1 MSLLLSL
8 RRPIRAHLAV
18 AVLARAAAG
27 VASMALV
34 ALINRALTV
43 DRSSL
48 PRIGLQFA
56 AASLAA
62 LLCRWLSEERFAR
75 LGQDTLARLRV
86 DVSGHIASLPYRSFE
101 QRGAAQFNGV
111 LTEDASAVAHCCS
124 ILPGVIINL
133 FLVLGSFAY
142 MASLSPRV
150 FGLVLV
156 VLVLGVAAYAL
167 VESFALSALR
177 AARGAEDEVF
187 RGFGGLLEG
196 AKELRLHAARRR
208 AFLSEGLARSVER
221 VRALRSRGLS
231 ISIAASSVG
240 AFLFFVVIGMVA
252 FVLSPAWG
260 LPAAVVSGYA
270 LVFLYLMFPLESLL
284 GSLPTLERGRIALER
299 LEALAEPSDAPSE
312 KTRAARPA
320 PDPPLAARP
329 FTSLRLEG
337 VTHTYRRENE
347 PGEFV
352 LGPVDLELSPGEL
365 TFLIGGNGSGK
376 TTLAKLLVGLY
387 APERGRVL
395 LNGVEL
401 GDDTR
406 DAHREACSAVFSDFH
421 LFDALWGLD
430 GEHVPAEARAW
441 LERLQLSERV
451 VLEGGR
457 FSTTA
462 LSQGQK
468 KRLAFMVSCLERRPI
483 VLFDEW
489 AADQD
494 PTNKDIFYRELLPAL
509 RRMGKAVVVVTHDDR
524 YFELGDRCLKLE
536 FGRLVPLGSDSDP
549 RSERRIHQAAASAL
563 IAPVPGQ

>member
-1 MSLLLSL
+1 MRLLLSL
-8 RRPIRAHLAV
+8 LRPIRGHLAV
-18 AVLARAAAG
+18 AVVASAVAG

-34 ALINRALTV
+34 ALINRALV
-43 DRSSL
+43 AERASL
-48 PRIGLQFA
+48 APIGVQFA
-56 AASLAA
+56 GASLAA
-62 LLCRWLSEERFAR
+62 LFCRWLSEERFAR

-86 DVSGHIASLPYRSFE
+86 DVSRHIAALPYRVFE
-101 QRGAAQFNGV
+101 QRGAAQLNGV

-124 ILPGVIINL
+124 ILPGVVINL
-133 FLVLGSFAY
+133 FLVLASFAY
-142 MASLSPRV
+142 MASLSLQV

-156 VLVLGVAAYAL
+156 VLVLGVAAFAL
-167 VESFALSALR
+167 VESFALTALR
-177 AARGAEDEVF
+177 AARAAEDEVF
-187 RGFGGLLEG
+187 RGFGGLLQG

-208 AFLSEGLARSVER
+208 AFLAEGLARSVER

-240 AFLFFVVIGMVA
+240 AFLFFVVIGTVA
-252 FVLSPAWG
+252 FVLSPAWS
-260 LPAAVVSGYA
+260 LPSAVVSGYA

-299 LEALAEPSDAPSE
+299 LEALAEPSQASPEPTHAALPVAAPS
-312 KTRAARPA
+312 T
-320 PDPPLAARP
+320 AARP

-352 LGPVDLELSPGEL
+352 LGPVDLQLSPGEL

-395 LNGVEL
+395 LNGVQL
-401 GDDTR
+401 GDATR
-406 DAHREACSAVFSDFH
+406 DTHLESCSAVFSDFH

-430 GEHVPAEARAW
+430 AEHVPAEARAW

-451 VLEGGR
+451 RLEGGR

-462 LSQGQK
+462 LSQGQR
-468 KRLAFMVSCLERRPI
+468 KRLAFMVSCLEQRPI

-494 PTNKDIFYRELLPAL
+494 PSNKDMFYRELLPAL
-509 RRMGKAVVVVTHDDR
+509 RRAGKAVVVVTHDDR

-536 FGRLVPLGSDSDP
+536 FGRLVPFGSASGP
-549 RSERRIHQAAASAL
+549 RSDRRVHHEASSAR